1 MVKNKYVKSQWGNY
15 YFFGADGKI
24 GTDVVKMNGTY
35 YYFDHKSYLM
45 HKNTYDK
52 SRWGTW
58 YMFGGDGKVF
68 SGCTT
73 SSRRRTR
80 KQRTNTFMKTVT
92 VTGLTKMVS

>member
-1 MVKNKYVKSQWGNY
+1 MVKIKYVKVTMRRY

-35 YYFDHKSYLM
+35 YYFDHKTYLM

-68 SGCTT
+68 SGYKYWYGQFVIPDQDV
-73 SSRRRTR
+73 SRESNKPVR
-80 KQRTNTFMKTVT
+80 
-92 VTGLTKMVS
+92 L